1 MLNLQSHHS
10 PTSPRGP
17 RGAPAATGSASN
29 NDTLNNI
36 GEAPD
41 LVSDTDENIW
51 SETGDGDYHA
61 DLPTGDELLAKLP
74 NIFRL
79 LDLVQETELEGGAK
93 KVIIDQASLGRLLN
107 RFLPGSYVSASKID
121 LTALNK
127 LTIKPLGLYGS
138 EPEIIKF
145 LQGVQCLSDRDVTLL
160 SSTSLCSGLYLVL
173 APPDATQD
181 TEAHSAYIVYW
192 PETTTWQDDA
202 SSSVRNHR
210 LMFMRYL
217 SKLVDQTIAL
227 ISAEQADSIVWPE
240 DIEDPEE
247 EFRKREFKF
256 TVKKT
261 EEKEDVTVTPG
272 FTFNVI
278 SQDIPKIDIAS
289 SVELV
294 GGDGQAGLMVS
305 WREPDRCTTEPFDE
319 IWTEADLRAR
329 IKSTTHTLT
338 PGALTAKRLLILSDN
353 GLRDMY
359 PQPFLEY
366 DRRME
371 TKTQKWTEGW
381 KTAAQRVD
389 DQIERDEPRLES
401 FITRIIRDIYREMF
415 LLRTVELDSSEEF
428 DPDDD
433 VLLRMQYPDLEHLPQ
448 DIKEKHD
455 LGSISDPAYE
465 DLKKAWSI
473 TRSFIER
480 KPQPSEER
488 QLAFVR
494 AVLDARSDRRGSRSK
509 YNLKSKSRKAWEEFM
524 AATGVTS
531 SEILEDSPE
540 TSELDFITSL
550 QPFVEMHPA
559 TSELGGRIID
569 LFRSYQAATETKL
582 LDEYMGYVMG
592 KEQDRRLKEQ
602 KELQDN
608 LFRFESDT
616 VLSTLHEQLQLKIPQ
631 DKERVLIDSIELI
644 ESEPINY
651 HVCGRMITRHGPW
664 STRVLVY
671 PFVLDETEA
680 QKPQSDVPAH
690 KLRLSQ
696 SFRFVLRE
704 GDDIRL
710 LRLLSDGCLIVIAD
724 SNVCQVYVGPNQQL
738 GNAIH
743 RRASKRVFSNDRLG
757 ECYAF
762 AFDEYSRLLAVLCDS
777 EDPKILTYKLDS
789 QSSAFGLY
797 GATVGLRSRYGIE
810 STFEKMFFISR
821 SEELCLVG
829 SSGCMRILS
838 PATEILHPASITIDT
853 RMVDA
858 FSTPDGSLI
867 LASVVAD
874 ESSVSEHKIL
884 AIYTAS
890 FGSDNAGIRPD
901 YILPYSDSGRVA
913 ICASNRNR
921 AYVLSLGVKDKII
934 FSSALHLKQRCSNF
948 LLCSP
953 GDENSGWTNPITNN
967 CLLDCH
973 AEIWTHFPVIPA
985 VPKTILAYNDQKP
998 RKLILASPRHLDPIC
1013 NYFVLML
1020 AKFREDIKKPV
1031 DKQLVAGLATSSDPP
1046 GPLVRKIACSRYY
1059 LGVFVAQVLCLI
1071 PLQLA
1076 VTHNEHLQTG
1086 EADTSTIVNAF
1097 NLSWY
1102 ESIFQLYIER
1112 PVRVVSSMGMKGPEE
1127 TYLLNY
1133 FADTCF
1139 SESIMRTTN
1148 GMWLSCTLARDY
1160 LLVVLDLEGIQ
1171 SARRIPEDALLVLLG
1186 VALSDLTLFQDS
1198 FGLSKDFTRL
1208 YATFQ
1213 PCVDI
1218 LNKRFNTSLFRK
1230 SQLAVIIDH
1239 VEGLNHREI
1248 VAEYSAQLRRVTE
1261 HTQEQN
1267 FITQL
1272 YGGCVTVVPLPT
1284 MHSPRFYTLLQS
1296 IGRSLE
1302 DQPVIHSSGNVFLRH
1317 LEAHIAEFMVSL
1329 TLLSG
1334 FVASTLLV
1342 SQVQGEAL
1350 DCEPQIHQKDVYYT
1364 SPPIDEEGP
1373 AKCCSQ
1379 WILRQLPYAL
1389 SHGRTKEG
1397 PLPTL
1402 AGKRLAASK
1411 AWSTSFQTW

>member
-1 MLNLQSHHS
+1 MGS
-10 PTSPRGP
+10 TS
-17 RGAPAATGSASN
+17 N
-29 NDTLNNI
+29 DDTLNNI

-41 LVSDTDENIW
+41 LTSDTDENIG
-51 SETGDGDYHA
+51 SQTGAGDD
-61 DLPTGDELLAKLP
+61 DLHTGDELLAKLP
-74 NIFRL
+74 NIYRL
-79 LDLVQETELEGGAK
+79 LDLVQETELEGDAK
-93 KVIIDQASLGRLLN
+93 KIIIDQASLGRLLN
-107 RFLPGSYVSASKID
+107 KLLPGSYESISKID
-121 LTALNK
+121 LTALDK

-138 EPEIIKF
+138 ESKIIKF
-145 LQGVQCLSDRDVTLL
+145 LQGVQCLSDRDTTLL
-160 SSTSLCSGLYLVL
+160 ASTSLRSGLYLVL

-181 TEAHSAYIVYW
+181 LGAHSAYIVYW
-192 PETTTWQDDA
+192 PEPTTWRDDA

-289 SVELV
+289 SIELV

-305 WREPDRCTTEPFDE
+305 WREPDRCTSEPFDE
-319 IWTEADLRAR
+319 TWTEADLRAR
-329 IKSTTHTLT
+329 IGYEHERFLWTKIAYLKLTRSTTHTLT
-338 PGALTAKRLLILSDN
+338 PGALTTEQLLILGNN

-359 PQPFLEY
+359 PEPFLEY

-371 TKTQKWTEGW
+371 TETQKWTEGW

-389 DQIERDEPRLES
+389 DQIERDEPRLET

-415 LLRTVELDSSEEF
+415 PTVELESPEEF
-428 DPDDD
+428 DPEDD
-433 VLLRMQYPDLEHLPQ
+433 VLLKMQYPDLEHLAE

-455 LGSISDPAYE
+455 LGSISDPAFE

-488 QLAFVR
+488 QGDFVR
-494 AVLDARSDRRGSRSK
+494 AILDVRSDRRGSRSK
-509 YNLKSKSRKAWEEFM
+509 YNLKSKSRRAWEEFM

-540 TSELDFITSL
+540 SSDLDFIASL
-550 QPFVEMHPA
+550 QPFVEKYPA
-559 TSELGGRIID
+559 TSELRARIVD
-569 LFRSYQAATETKL
+569 LFQSCQVATEAKL
-582 LDEYMGYVMG
+582 LDEYMGSVMG
-592 KEQDRRLKEQ
+592 KEQDRRLKER
-602 KELQDN
+602 KELQDD

-616 VLSTLHEQLQLKIPQ
+616 VLSILHEQLQSKIPQ
-631 DKERVLIDSIELI
+631 DEERIDSIELL
-644 ESEPINY
+644 ESAEPISY
-651 HVCGRMITRHGPW
+651 HVCGHMITRHGPW
-664 STRVLVY
+664 STRVSVY
-671 PFVLDETEA
+671 PFVLDETET
-680 QKPQSDVPAH
+680 QQPQSDVPAH
-690 KLRLSQ
+690 KLRLSR
-696 SFRFVLRE
+696 SFEFVLRE
-704 GDDIRL
+704 GDDIKL
-710 LRLLSDGCLIVIAD
+710 LRLLSNGCLIVIAD
-724 SNVCQVYVGPNQQL
+724 SNVCQVYVGHNHQL

-743 RRASKRVFSNDRLG
+743 RRASKRIFFNDRLG
-757 ECYAF
+757 ERYAF
-762 AFDEYSRLLAVLCDS
+762 AFDECSRLLAVLCDS
-777 EDPKILTYKLDS
+777 EDPKVLTYKLNS
-789 QSSAFGLY
+789 QMSAFNLY

-810 STFEKMFFISR
+810 DTFEKMFFISG

-829 SSGCMRILS
+829 SSGRMRILS
-838 PATEILHPASITIDT
+838 PATETLHPASISIDT
-853 RMVDA
+853 RIVDA
-858 FSTPDGSLI
+858 FCTPDGSLI

-1112 PVRVVSSMGMKGPEE
+1112 PVRVVSSMGMKGP
-1127 TYLLNY
+1127 
-1133 FADTCF
+1133 
-1139 SESIMRTTN
+1139 
-1148 GMWLSCTLARDY
+1148 GMYYPVIT
-1160 LLVVLDLEGIQ
+1160 I
-1171 SARRIPEDALLVLLG
+1171 
-1186 VALSDLTLFQDS
+1186 
-1198 FGLSKDFTRL
+1198 
-1208 YATFQ
+1208 
-1213 PCVDI
+1213 
-1218 LNKRFNTSLFRK
+1218 TSL
-1230 SQLAVIIDH
+1230 
-1239 VEGLNHREI
+1239 
-1248 VAEYSAQLRRVTE
+1248 T
-1261 HTQEQN
+1261 
-1267 FITQL
+1267 
-1272 YGGCVTVVPLPT
+1272 
-1284 MHSPRFYTLLQS
+1284 
-1296 IGRSLE
+1296 
-1302 DQPVIHSSGNVFLRH
+1302 
-1317 LEAHIAEFMVSL
+1317 
-1329 TLLSG
+1329 
-1334 FVASTLLV
+1334 
-1342 SQVQGEAL
+1342 
-1350 DCEPQIHQKDVYYT
+1350 DVYY
-1364 SPPIDEEGP
+1364 
-1373 AKCCSQ
+1373 
-1379 WILRQLPYAL
+1379 
-1389 SHGRTKEG
+1389 
-1397 PLPTL
+1397 
-1402 AGKRLAASK
+1402 
-1411 AWSTSFQTW
+1411 